1 MLTPWQ
7 GPIRRVGPYRLIGRI
22 GAGGMGEVF
31 LGRRE
36 IAGGVVAGPLVAVK
50 TVKALADEIDTDG
63 GFRARFRREI
73 DAARAVTGPH
83 TAALLDGD
91 ADAPLPWLATEY
103 IAGPALS
110 DAVARCGR
118 LPVPAIRALGAGLA
132 RALGA
137 VHTARILHR
146 DLKPGNVLLTA
157 DGPRLIDFGIAQ
169 AFDATALTATG
180 LLIGTPGYMSPEHL
194 TGSNALV
201 PASDVFC
208 LGAVLCFAATG
219 RGPFDDEEPASV
231 LYRIASGAADLS
243 ELPPLLHD
251 VVTRCLRPDPAA
263 RPTAAELAAEL
274 SAAPAGPHWPAPY
287 LSLLAAH
294 HEAVERCEQAAGTVP
309 LEQAATSPAA
319 PAPALVVPP
328 SPTAVSGRPVPPPPL
343 APPTTRRRWPWIAG
357 AAALVTALA
366 VTLAVLLPSD
376 GTRAPAPA
384 AEDKPKQEQTGPL
397 AVPDADA
404 AHSGEF
410 TAAALD
416 AKLRPDGWR
425 PWAHSVK
432 GTGKTGGCA
441 AGAGLLVC
449 GDGHGAARA
458 LDLANGKEKWR
469 TEGFDESWTN
479 DDIFPETPSGDP
491 AIAPVTDGTLFF
503 VPAQAGVSAVDAATG
518 LVKWRYRRM
527 GFTGM
532 RALTY
537 SDGRLFVAHIDNQA
551 SSDTELVEVQA
562 LRTRDGAQEWSGY
575 LPDANGP
582 LVVHDKKVY
591 LPLTDGSVA
600 ALDTTGSVPEP
611 RIRDDVD
618 CSGLLAHDDTLL
630 CWSTRHRGVTV
641 LDPATLATHR
651 TLAPTVTPAA
661 APVAGDRDILVVRD
675 ASGHL
680 KGFNRLTGRLR
691 WDRLAPAETGGLALA
706 DGRVFAVGRREL
718 RTLDVTDGSTSGS
731 VRLPTPAGLRLD
743 LGPLAEPLCLGGVLY
758 LTTQSGFTGSVAA
771 PGAPGHRRGIAARV
785 IGEVDVR
792 CGGRRTR
799 RRRGADVV
807 RP

>member
-7 GPIRRVGPYRLIGRI
+7 GPIRRIGPYRLIGRI

-31 LGRRE
+31 LARRE
-36 IAGGVVAGPLVAVK
+36 VAGGVVAGPLVAVK
-50 TVKALADEIDTDG
+50 TVKAPADETDTDVD
-63 GFRARFRREI
+63 FRIRFRREI
-73 DAARAVTGPH
+73 QAARAVTGPY

-91 ADAPLPWLATEY
+91 ADAQVPWLATEY
-103 IAGPALS
+103 VAGPALGE
-110 DAVARCGR
+110 AVARCGP
-118 LPVPAIRALGAGLA
+118 LPVPAVRNLGMGLA
-132 RALGA
+132 RALDA
-137 VHTARILHR
+137 VHAARVLHR

-180 LLIGTPGYMSPEHL
+180 LLVGTPGYMSPELL
-194 TGSNALV
+194 TSGDGQV

-243 ELPPLLHD
+243 ALPPPLRD
-251 VVTRCLRPDPAA
+251 VVTQCLRPDPAA

-274 SAAPAGPHWPAPY
+274 SITAPGEPRWPAPL

-294 HEAVERCEQAAGTVP
+294 REAAERCEQVAGTVP
-309 LEQAATSPAA
+309 LEQAATSAA
-319 PAPALVVPP
+319 VPAPPLLPPP
-328 SPTAVSGRPVPPPPL
+328 SPTAVSGHAVPRPS
-343 APPTTRRRWPWIAG
+343 APPATRSRWPWIAG
-357 AAALVTALA
+357 VAAVVTALA
-366 VTLAVLLPSD
+366 VALAVVLPDDS
-376 GTRAPAPA
+376 TRARARG
-384 AEDKPKQEQTGPL
+384 AEDRPRQNQPGPL

-416 AKLRPDGWR
+416 TAQRPDGWR

-432 GTGKTGGCA
+432 GTGRTGGCA

-458 LDLANGKEKWR
+458 LDLATGEEKWR
-469 TEGFDESWTN
+469 TEGFDETRTN
-479 DDIFPETPSGDP
+479 DDNFPETPPGDP

-518 LVKWRYRRM
+518 LVKWRYQRM
-527 GFTGM
+527 GFTGL

-537 SDGRLFVAHIDNQA
+537 AAGRLYVANIDDQA
-551 SSDTELVEVQA
+551 TSDAELVEVKA
-562 LRTRDGAQEWSGY
+562 LRTRDGVQEWSGY

-582 LVVHDKKVY
+582 LIVHGERVY
-591 LPLTDGSVA
+591 LPLADGSLA
-600 ALDTTGSVPEP
+600 ALDTTEAVPEP
-611 RIRDDVD
+611 RILEDVD

-630 CWSTRHRGVTV
+630 CWSTRRRGV
-641 LDPATLATHR
+641 LLLAPATLATRR
-651 TLAPTVTPAA
+651 TLAPSVAPAA
-661 APVAGDRDILVVRD
+661 APVAGERDVLVLRD
-675 ASGHL
+675 TSGRL
-680 KGFNRLTGRLR
+680 KGFDWRTGKPL
-691 WDRLAPAETGGLALA
+691 WDRPAPAATGGLALA
-706 DGRVFAVGRREL
+706 GDRVFAVGRGEV
-718 RTLDVTDGSTSGS
+718 RTLDITDGSASGS
-731 VRLPTPAGLRLD
+731 VRLPTPAGLHPD

-758 LTTQSGFTGSVAA
+758 FTTQGGFTGSVAA
-771 PGAPGHRRGIAARV
+771 PGGPVSEG
-785 IGEVDVR
+785 
-792 CGGRRTR
+792 
-799 RRRGADVV
+799 
-807 RP
+807 

>member
-36 IAGGVVAGPLVAVK
+36 VAGGVVAGPLLAVK
-50 TVKALADEIDTDG
+50 TVKALADEIAETDTG
-63 GFRARFRREI
+63 GGAGVDFRARFRREI
-73 DAARAVTGPH
+73 DAARAVTGPY

-91 ADAPLPWLATEY
+91 ADARLPWLATEY
-103 IAGPALS
+103 VAGPALS
-110 DAVARCGR
+110 DAVAACGP
-118 LPVPAIRALGAGLA
+118 LPVPAVRLLGAGLA

-137 VHTARILHR
+137 VHGARILHR

-194 TGSNALV
+194 TGSTALV

-231 LYRIASGAADLS
+231 LYRIASGTADLS

-251 VVTRCLRPDPAA
+251 VVSRCLLADPAA
-263 RPTAAELAAEL
+263 RPTAADLAAEL
-274 SAAPAGPHWPAPY
+274 SAAAPTAPRWPAPY

-309 LEQAATSPAA
+309 LEQAATSAAA
-319 PAPALVVPP
+319 PAPAVLVPP
-328 SPTAVSGRPVPPPPL
+328 SPTAAARRPVPPPPSA
-343 APPTTRRRWPWIAG
+343 APPRTRRRWPWIAG
-357 AAALVTALA
+357 AAALVTALTA
-366 VTLAVLLPSD
+366 TLAVLLPGD
-376 GTRAPAPA
+376 GARDPA
-384 AEDKPKQEQTGPL
+384 APPAAKDKPEPKRAGPL

-416 AKLRPDGWR
+416 TKRRPDGWR
-425 PWAHSVK
+425 PWAKSVK
-432 GTGKTGGCA
+432 GQGKTGGCT

-458 LDLANGKEKWR
+458 LDLATGKEKWR
-469 TEGFDESWTN
+469 TEGFDESRTKDAN
-479 DDIFPETPSGDP
+479 FPETPPGDP
-491 AIAPVTDGTLFF
+491 AIAPVTDGTFFF

-518 LVKWRYRRM
+518 LVKWQYQRM
-527 GFTGM
+527 SYTGM

-537 SDGRLFVAHIDNQA
+537 ADGRLFVAHVDDQA
-551 SSDTELVEVQA
+551 SSEAELIEVQA
-562 LRTRDGAQEWSGY
+562 LRARDGAQEWSGY
-575 LPDANGP
+575 LPAATGP
-582 LVVHDKKVY
+582 LVVHDKKLF

-600 ALDTTGSVPEP
+600 TLDTAEGVPEP

-618 CSGLLAHDDTLL
+618 CSGLLAHDDSLL
-630 CWSTRHRGVTV
+630 CWSTRRHGISV
-641 LDPATLATHR
+641 LDPTTLATRR
-651 TLAPTVTPAA
+651 TLAPKVAPAA
-661 APVAGDRDILVVRD
+661 PPVAGDRGILVVWDKDER
-675 ASGHL
+675 L
-680 KGFNRLTGRLR
+680 KGFNLRTGKRR
-691 WDRLAPAETGGLALA
+691 WDRPAPSATGGLALA
-706 DGRVFAVGRREL
+706 GGRVIAVGRQEI
-718 RTLDVTDGSTSGS
+718 RTLDISDGSTSGS
-731 VRLPTPAGLRLD
+731 VRLPTPAGPRLSG
-743 LGPLAEPLCLGGVLY
+743 GPLAEPLCLGGVLY
-758 LTTQSGFTGSVAA
+758 LTTQSGFTGSIAA
-771 PGAPGHRRGIAARV
+771 PVSRN
-785 IGEVDVR
+785 
-792 CGGRRTR
+792 
-799 RRRGADVV
+799 
-807 RP
+807 